1 MAQFS
6 KIKHLF
12 AIGAVVCATSAL
24 AVSCSKS
31 TDGDDNTDT
40 KGDAS
45 LPGTSAVSLP
55 DGVAG
60 KPCTDATK
68 DCAAGATCATS
79 LGVLATFGQ
88 GTPAP
93 GGYCTA
99 ACLDDSEC
107 GDGACVGALAP
118 LNVKGQCLQ
127 GCSSD
132 TDCGRA
138 GYVCAELDLQ
148 AIAGAASSAAADA
161 GVAVPDAGVDIP
173 EIPKVCFPKPKTVTL
188 AAGIVG
194 KACTE
199 GGSECGDGTCST
211 SVLGQTLPGGSC
223 TGACLKDAECG
234 TGGVC
239 LLPIVTPFFSTPGNC
254 VKGCSADTD
263 CRASEGYV
271 CSPAGN
277 GAAAAPRY
285 CTLPAPVQD
294 AGVPGTDAGST
305 SPVSDAGTTVATD
318 AGVADAG

>member
-6 KIKHLF
+6 NFKHLF

-24 AVSCSKS
+24 AISCSKS
-31 TDGDDNTDT
+31 TDGEDDT
-40 KGDAS
+40 KGDAA
-45 LPGTSAVSLP
+45 LPGTTAAAASLP

-60 KPCTDATK
+60 KACTDATK
-68 DCAAGATCATS
+68 DCAAGATCATT
-79 LGVLATFGQ
+79 LGLGALLGQ
-88 GTPAP
+88 GNAAP
-93 GGYCTA
+93 GGYCTLD
-99 ACLDDSEC
+99 CTDDSEC
-107 GDGACVGALAP
+107 GDGVCVGAIP
-118 LNVKGQCLQ
+118 VLNPKGKCMQP
-127 GCSSD
+127 CSKA
-132 TDCGRA
+132 TDCRD
-138 GYVCAELDLQ
+138 GYACAELDLQ
-148 AIAGAASSAAADA
+148 GIASTAASVAADA

-173 EIPKVCFPKPKTVTL
+173 VVPKACYPNPKTVTL

-199 GGSECGDGTCST
+199 GGSECGAGTCTT
-211 SVLGQTLPGGSC
+211 SVFGQTLPGGSC

-239 LLPIVTPFFSTPGNC
+239 LAPIVTPFFSNPGNC

-271 CSPAGN
+271 CSPAAT

-285 CTLPAPVQD
+285 CTLPAPVRD
-294 AGVPGTDAGST
+294 GGVPGTDAGST
-305 SPVSDAGTTVATD
+305 SPVSDAGSTTATD